1 MVHYKTKDEVVF
13 IRESCQIVSDTLE
26 HVAYLLKPGI
36 STKEIDEVAESFILS
51 KGGLP
56 AFKGYNGFPSSLC
69 ISVNNEVVHGIP
81 KGDRFLKEGDLV
93 SIDCGVVKNGYFGDA
108 AFTFLLGEV
117 SKDNLDLC
125 KATLTSLYKAIEVSR
140 CGMRMG
146 DIGFAIQA
154 FIEGACGFSVV
165 RELVGH
171 GIGKQLHEEPVV
183 SNVGKRGSGQK
194 IKSGLVIAIEPM
206 VNFGKKEV
214 VVLND
219 GWTVVT
225 KDSSYSAHYEHTV
238 AIFDDGVLV
247 LSDHS
252 GIEKACVENP
262 FLTSVMVE
270 S

>member
-26 HVAYLLKPGI
+26 KVAYLLKPGI
-36 STKEIDEVAESFILS
+36 STREIDEIAESFILS
-51 KGGLP
+51 KGGFP

-146 DIGFAIQA
+146 DIGFAIQS
-154 FIEGACGFSVV
+154 FIEGECGFSVV

-238 AIFDDGVLV
+238 AVFDDGVLV

>member
-1 MVHYKTKDEVVF
+1 MIHYKTKEEVAF
-13 IRESCQIVSDTLE
+13 IKESCQIVSETLE
-26 HVAYLLKPGI
+26 YVAYFLKPGI
-36 STKEIDEVAESFILS
+36 STKEIDDKAESFILS

-69 ISVNNEVVHGIP
+69 ISLNNEVVHGIP
-81 KGDRFLKEGDLV
+81 KNDLFLKEGDLV
-93 SIDCGVVKNGYFGDA
+93 SIDCGVLKNGYFGDA

-117 SKDNLDLC
+117 SVDNLNLC
-125 KATLTSLYKAIEVSR
+125 KATLASLYKGIEVSR

-146 DIGFAIQA
+146 DIGFSIQS
-154 FIEGACGFSVV
+154 FIEGECGFSVV

-171 GIGKQLHEEPVV
+171 GIGKKLHEEPV
-183 SNVGKRGSGQK
+183 
-194 IKSGLVIAIEPM
+194 
-206 VNFGKKEV
+206 GKKEV
-214 VVLND
+214 VVLDD

-225 KDSSYSAHYEHTV
+225 KDSSYSAHYEHTI
-238 AIFDDGVLV
+238 AIFDDGVMV

-262 FLTSVMVE
+262 FLTSVSLE